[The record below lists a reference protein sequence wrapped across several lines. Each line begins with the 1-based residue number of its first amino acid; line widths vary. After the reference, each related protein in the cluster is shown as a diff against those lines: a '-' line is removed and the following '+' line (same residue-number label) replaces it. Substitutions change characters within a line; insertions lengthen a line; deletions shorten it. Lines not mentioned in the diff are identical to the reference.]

1 MAPALTSSL
10 FGNKEYSQIYSNA
23 SLGLAISSVVALPAY
38 GYIFDFTGSYD
49 VVLYSIIIMLI
60 VNIICVIAA
69 FRGKKKLEQAGFWK

>member
-1 MAPALTSSL
+1 M
-10 FGNKEYSQIYSNA
+10 
-23 SLGLAISSVVALPAY
+23 GLAISSVVALPAY